1 MLASLAGC
9 KRFSKIDLSRAY
21 LQLNLDSESRQYTTL
36 NTHKGLFRF
45 TRLPFGVA
53 SASAIFQRTIE
64 GVLRGIEH
72 VLVRADDILVS
83 GLDDDEHFR
92 NLREVLEC
100 LHRAGLRVKREKC
113 SFYQPSVV
121 YMEYL
126 VDEEGHRPIS
136 ERIRGVLN
144 ALEPTP
150 LPELRSYLRM
160 VNYYAQFLPSLAT
173 VLEPL
178 HVLLGKGAQWNWTE
192 RQARAFNFNT
202 LNICCVQQTS

>member
-1 MLASLAGC
+1 MQWRRNYSEWREREGIIEPIEHSDWASPVMCVPKEDGTIRLCGDYKRTLNPNCCVDQYPLPRVDEMLASLAGC

-53 SASAIFQRTIE
+53 SASPIFQRTIE

-92 NLREVLEC
+92 NLREVLDR
-100 LHRAGLRVKREKC
+100 LHQAGLRVK
-113 SFYQPSVV
+113 
-121 YMEYL
+121 
-126 VDEEGHRPIS
+126 
-136 ERIRGVLN
+136 
-144 ALEPTP
+144 
-150 LPELRSYLRM
+150 
-160 VNYYAQFLPSLAT
+160 
-173 VLEPL
+173 
-178 HVLLGKGAQWNWTE
+178 
-192 RQARAFNFNT
+192 
-202 LNICCVQQTS
+202 